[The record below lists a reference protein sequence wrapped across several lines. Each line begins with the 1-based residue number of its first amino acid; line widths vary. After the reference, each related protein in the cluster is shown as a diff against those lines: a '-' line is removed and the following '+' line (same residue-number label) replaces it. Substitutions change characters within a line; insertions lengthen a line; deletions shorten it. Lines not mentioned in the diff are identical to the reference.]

1 MTNDHPVFVLGID
14 LSKHWLDAHSLPNG
28 QSWHVK
34 NDPESLNQ
42 WIEQL
47 PERIELAAMEA
58 SGGLQNLPAT
68 ALAKAQIPVAIVNP
82 KQVRDFAKALG
93 QRAKTDK
100 IDAKIIAL
108 FAQKVQPKPRQI
120 PDETQALL
128 AELLARRH
136 QLIQNR
142 TAEENR
148 LETTRA
154 KSIRQNI
161 QANIEWLQEL
171 LAKIDHD
178 IDEQIRKSPM
188 WRVKEKMLTSIPGIG
203 PLNARVLI
211 GRLPELGH
219 LSRRQIASLVGVAPF
234 PRESGRWRGKRFVC
248 GGRAHIRAYLYMA
261 ALSASRFNPILRVF
275 YQRLLAKGKAKK
287 VALTAVMRKL
297 LTIANAIIRDQK
309 PWQNSEIK
317 P

>member
-1 MTNDHPVFVLGID
+1 M
-14 LSKHWLDAHSLPNG
+14 
-28 QSWHVK
+28 Q
-34 NDPESLNQ
+34 
-42 WIEQL
+42 
-47 PERIELAAMEA
+47 
-58 SGGLQNLPAT
+58 
-68 ALAKAQIPVAIVNP
+68 QI
-82 KQVRDFAKALG
+82 RDFAKALG

-108 FAQKVQPKPRQI
+108 FAQKVQPQPRQI
-120 PDETQALL
+120 SDETQALL

-154 KSIRQNI
+154 KSVRQNI
-161 QANIEWLQEL
+161 QANIEWLRKL

-178 IDEQIRKSPM
+178 IDEQIRKSPV
-188 WRVKEKMLTSIPGIG
+188 WRVKKKLLTSIPGIG
-203 PLNARVLI
+203 LINAQVLI
-211 GRLPELGH
+211 GQLPELGH

-248 GGRAHIRAYLYMA
+248 GGRARIRAYLYMA

-275 YQRLLAKGKAKK
+275 YQRLLDKGKAKK

-309 PWQNSEIK
+309 PWQNCQIK